1 LRREYDQF
9 FKALA
14 NEDPRGI
21 LDMLGI
27 LSLSEEADVRPIDRE
42 LIREPVLIDQGFVV
56 RQPGQQA
63 WIAHIEAFSDVW
75 RACMTH

>member
-42 LIREPVLIDQGFVV
+42 LIREPVLIDQTSWSASPDSK
-56 RQPGQQA
+56 PGLRTLRHSRTSGELA
-63 WIAHIEAFSDVW
+63 
-75 RACMTH
+75 